1 MMINLGT
8 VKFFKKKIIE
18 RFLNNGEIFVE
29 VDQITYKNGKESN
42 RT

>member
-8 VKFFKKKIIE
+8 VKFLKKFIE

-29 VDQITYKNGKESN
+29 EDQITYKNGKESS